1 MKEIKKISDLLDSY
15 ISFLTMRMQNRK
27 KNIDIYNQWEII
39 VEEENL
45 PIESYLDDV
54 KSNTLRIYTANLYI
68 ADDRKSIERE
78 HLLYVDIRIKPTEL
92 ADDKPISRGDERND
106 REDICRSDQTADQES
121 LYQDG
126 KLFYRRDKDRS
137 KRQ

>member
-54 KSNTLRIYTANLYI
+54 KSNTLFVHVSHPGNAQQIRMKNKKII
-68 ADDRKSIERE
+68 
-78 HLLYVDIRIKPTEL
+78 DIFNNTFSDLNIKKMIIIIDTVFNTNQNVPCGTYGKEL
-92 ADDKPISRGDERND
+92 
-106 REDICRSDQTADQES
+106 
-121 LYQDG
+121 
-126 KLFYRRDKDRS
+126 
-137 KRQ
+137 